1 MLFELQRYGKEDDAQ
16 EEYATSRL
24 TMQDDEKRENV
35 QKQEVAA
42 AKAGRDCTKPTNY
55 SDGGSAREGAE
66 Q

>member
-1 MLFELQRYGKEDDAQ
+1 
-16 EEYATSRL
+16 
-24 TMQDDEKRENV
+24 MQDDEKRENV

-42 AKAGRDCTKPTNY
+42 AKAGRDCTKLMNY

>member
-1 MLFELQRYGKEDDAQ
+1 
-16 EEYATSRL
+16 
-24 TMQDDEKRENV
+24 MQDDEKRENV

-42 AKAGRDCTKPTNY
+42 AKAGRDYTKLMNY